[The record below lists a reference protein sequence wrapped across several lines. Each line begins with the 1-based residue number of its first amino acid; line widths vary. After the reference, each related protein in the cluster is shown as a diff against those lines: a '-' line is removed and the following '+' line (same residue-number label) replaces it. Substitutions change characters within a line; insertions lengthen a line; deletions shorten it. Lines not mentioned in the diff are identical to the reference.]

1 MANYLRSQGYD
12 NQRTVPDTR
21 AYATAMEKVRRQF
34 PQFIYLW
41 EDVEIDI
48 IKMIGWSVSS
58 GVFIKLAEFNDA
70 DQQSA
75 QQALTSVITE
85 VELVRS
91 RIEET
96 RQAARRRR

>member
-1 MANYLRSQGYD
+1 
-12 NQRTVPDTR
+12 
-21 AYATAMEKVRRQF
+21 MEKVRRQF